1 MKTVRELAL
10 ESIQK
15 IEKNGSYSH
24 LLINEVLKG
33 QAIKPVDKAL
43 LTELVYG
50 TIQRKLTLDFYLSPF
65 LKKEP
70 EDWVRNLLRLSV
82 YQMVYLDKIPA
93 HAILHEA
100 GEITKKKGH
109 QGITKFVNG
118 VLRNIE
124 RKGLPAFSTIQDPVK
139 RLTIEASLPE
149 WLAER
154 WINQYGPE
162 KAAAIGEAF
171 LTPPHQSIR
180 VNEWRTSREMVQK
193 ELAEAGISTV
203 PSPYIEEALLVEH
216 GTIAETSLF
225 KEGLVTI
232 QDESSMLVAHA
243 LRLEEGLQVL
253 DACAAPGGKTT
264 HIAEKMRNTGQ
275 VIALDIHAH
284 KTKLIRNAV
293 KRIGLRNVQTKELDA
308 RTASRHFEPASFD
321 RVLVDAPCTGFGVL
335 RRKPDIKYQKTA
347 EDIRRLHDIQLA
359 ILADVSQLV
368 KDNGILVYST
378 CTIDQEENRQVAEAF
393 LKAHPS
399 FALIDVVLPE
409 KIAHLQKNGYLE
421 LLPTDIESDGFFVA
435 SFQKR
440 N

>member
-33 QAIKPVDKAL
+33 QNIKPVDKAL

-100 GEITKKKGH
+100 GEITKTRGH

-139 RLTIEASLPE
+139 RLAIQASLPE

-154 WINQYGPE
+154 WIHQYGPE

-180 VNEWRTSREMVQK
+180 VNKWRTSREAVQK
-193 ELAEAGISTV
+193 ELAEAGIETT
-203 PSPYIEEALLVEH
+203 PSAYIEEALLVDH
-216 GTIAETSLF
+216 GTIAETPLF
-225 KEGLVTI
+225 KDGLISI

-275 VIALDIHAH
+275 VTALDIHAH
-284 KTKLIRNAV
+284 KTKLIRQAV
-293 KRIGLRNVQTKELDA
+293 KRIGLRNVQTKEIDA

-347 EDIRRLHDIQLA
+347 EDIHRLHDIQLA

-393 LKAHPS
+393 LAAHPS
-399 FALIDVVLPE
+399 FELIDVALPE

-421 LLPTDIESDGFFVA
+421 LLPTDIDSDGFFVA

-440 N
+440 S